1 MKKMLVI
8 VSFLFI
14 TFSLTSCKNDEQ
26 TVYITDENG
35 EQVKVVLTPTEERE
49 VVKNAVLYAS
59 QADYEEVKGLDAS
72 IYANANFKGKNEKE
86 TADFGVEGKFL
97 ASEEGANA
105 SFKAEYKIT
114 SEQEEA
120 NTEGMVS
127 ALAYYEANDEFL
139 YTSVEYPGEDGTNVK
154 EKYKYII
161 DNLMNDAEG
170 VLPPTGFTM
179 SSLASPIPGY
189 TGDISQMVEIYY
201 VFMPNSNLVIS
212 HVDNHKFTLQFQL
225 SMKDFLKITN
235 QESQFNLQ
243 NDFKLNLDLSFS
255 IDDGRFVGFN
265 FKTSDLA
272 ILQLT
277 DKDSSMLEVASY
289 NFEVGLE
296 VSYKEVTIT
305 KLSDTEKEDYIL
317 AE

>member
-1 MKKMLVI
+1 
-8 VSFLFI
+8 
-14 TFSLTSCKNDEQ
+14 
-26 TVYITDENG
+26 
-35 EQVKVVLTPTEERE
+35 
-49 VVKNAVLYAS
+49 
-59 QADYEEVKGLDAS
+59 
-72 IYANANFKGKNEKE
+72 
-86 TADFGVEGKFL
+86 
-97 ASEEGANA
+97 
-105 SFKAEYKIT
+105 
-114 SEQEEA
+114 
-120 NTEGMVS
+120 
-127 ALAYYEANDEFL
+127 
-139 YTSVEYPGEDGTNVK
+139 
-154 EKYKYII
+154 
-161 DNLMNDAEG
+161 
-170 VLPPTGFTM
+170 
-179 SSLASPIPGY
+179 
-189 TGDISQMVEIYY
+189 
-201 VFMPNSNLVIS
+201 
-212 HVDNHKFTLQFQL
+212 
-225 SMKDFLKITN
+225 MKDFLKITN